1 LIGKG
6 VRFLETRDKNNFI
19 RVEDDEW
26 QKAIAVLDANKP
38 EGVL

>member
-1 LIGKG
+1 H
-6 VRFLETRDKNNFI
+6 FI
-19 RVEDDEW
+19 LVDSDEW

>member
-1 LIGKG
+1 
-6 VRFLETRDKNNFI
+6 DA
-19 RVEDDEW
+19 DEW

>member
-1 LIGKG
+1 
-6 VRFLETRDKNNFI
+6 
-19 RVEDDEW
+19 RVDADEW